1 MTSSGPRGRS
11 RSTETA
17 AARSVP
23 CTAAGFSSPRRVPGS
38 RALGFRDL
46 GCIGLGSGASLV
58 VLRQSCLLL
67 GKTLSLNRGADES
80 AADVTKPR
88 D

>member
-1 MTSSGPRGRS
+1 MTSSGPRGRL

-23 CTAAGFSSPRRVPGS
+23 CTAAGFSSPRGS

-58 VLRQSCLLL
+58 VLRPSCLLL